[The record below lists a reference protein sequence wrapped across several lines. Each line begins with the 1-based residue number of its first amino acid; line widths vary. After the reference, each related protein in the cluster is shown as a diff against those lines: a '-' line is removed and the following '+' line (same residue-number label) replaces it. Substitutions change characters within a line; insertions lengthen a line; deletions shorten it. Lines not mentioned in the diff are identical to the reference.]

1 MPDWYLAT
9 WVLLAAVVA
18 VAVVGILFVL
28 ANLIREDERLWRHT
42 QAVGHLREEYDR
54 RLREMQ
60 DSGLLPA
67 PTEEG
72 GFDIVEAPASHAA
85 KAA

>member
-9 WVLLAAVVA
+9 WVMLAAVVA
-18 VAVVGILFVL
+18 VAVVGILAVL

-42 QAVGHLREEYDR
+42 QAVHHLRDEYDR

-60 DSGLLPA
+60 DSGLLPQ

-72 GFDIVEAPASHAA
+72 GFDIVDQPVSHAA